1 MKKKLSGKIKNSLSY
16 IMPMRVKNYHSA
28 INGLVEINITDGT
41 KTLDTH
47 SCNYSYGSLQKILQK
62 GLEEIESIDSV
73 KHILI
78 LGLGGGSVIQTIRE
92 VFHSKAHITAV
103 EIDRLMIDIAQQE
116 FGIDRYAPLTIIH
129 DDAIVFMQH
138 SKQLYNLIIV
148 DVFVQETIPEE
159 CLSADFLRRIA
170 QSLTIGGTII
180 FNTMR
185 DSIEKSTLDSL
196 YDTFK
201 NNGLSV
207 RIIDRVDKTNT
218 LILAKNFHTH
228 SE

>member
-1 MKKKLSGKIKNSLSY
+1 
-16 IMPMRVKNYHSA
+16 
-28 INGLVEINITDGT
+28 
-41 KTLDTH
+41 
-47 SCNYSYGSLQKILQK
+47 
-62 GLEEIESIDSV
+62 
-73 KHILI
+73 
-78 LGLGGGSVIQTIRE
+78 LGGGSVIQTIRE

-129 DDAIVFMQH
+129 DDAIVFMKN
-138 SKQLYNLIIV
+138 STQLYNLIIV

-170 QSLTIGGTII
+170 HSLTIGGTII

-196 YDTFK
+196 YDSFK

-218 LILAKNFHTH
+218 LIIAHNYDH